1 MKDIAKGVKE
11 MEQALKFMRRFVNDE
26 EVQKIYGRMAYERF
40 EGRDE
45 GIEIGRDAANMETAL
60 NMLRKGYAV
69 QEIAEITNLSIQEIE
84 NLKSNKKI

>member
-45 GIEIGRDAANMETAL
+45 GIEIGRDEANMETAL